1 MSESLNAPINAPV
14 NAVKN
19 FLAAIAHYSPWPI
32 HRLSR
37 RRPASETLE
46 FLGTTAAGILIG
58 VLCAAIFML
67 ASMVLPAR
75 VALLISL
82 CVGLAGAIPRAGLGV
97 WAQALNPQSSLILG
111 VLVLLKLE
119 ILSEIDLEWIPV
131 TLICS
136 AAWARAA
143 VLAATPAPIV
153 GLHATTTPTRL
164 AMLLIGML
172 PLCFFGVWPEPVWG
186 LWVAGLV
193 ALIAARWVK
202 ARTSMG
208 PVGVRWV
215 LVETIYCLV
224 VLLLMSAAT
233 ISEMAQEETPGS

>member
-1 MSESLNAPINAPV
+1 M
-14 NAVKN
+14 
-19 FLAAIAHYSPWPI
+19 
-32 HRLSR
+32 
-37 RRPASETLE
+37 E
-46 FLGTTAAGILIG
+46 FLGSTAAGILVG

-67 ASMVLPAR
+67 TSMVLPAR

-82 CVGLAGAIPRAGLGV
+82 CVGLAAAIPRDGLGV
-97 WAQALNPQSSLILG
+97 WAQTLSPKSGLMLG

-136 AAWARAA
+136 AAWSRAA
-143 VLAATPAPIV
+143 VLAATPGPIV
-153 GLHATTTPTRL
+153 GLHPTSTATRL
-164 AMLLIGML
+164 AMLIIGML
-172 PLCFFGVWPEPVWG
+172 PLCFFGIWPEPVWG

-193 ALIAARWVK
+193 ALAAARWVK
-202 ARTSMG
+202 ARAAMG

-215 LVETIYCLV
+215 MVETIYCLV

-233 ISEMAQEETPGS
+233 ISEMSQEEAPGS